1 MIFDTL
7 LNKLK
12 RRFLSSK
19 GQGNI
24 LQWVDSLS
32 LGINLVTEQQTVLA
46 AYYGLRLT
54 PSQQDVIDRWKLE
67 DKTNYTESVYKD
79 LVLGAGRRS
88 GKMLLESIIAVYEFE
103 RLCRCVA
110 PQSLYGLDSCI
121 GLDIIWFVNSHNVL
135 RNSKEYVTRLIKSSD
150 YLSLLF
156 KQGELIV
163 TEKGIMYPTKH
174 LSIRFCNYDE
184 FLPARLNPVLTILDE
199 TAYQP
204 THKVLNLIENIE
216 AMSFLVKDKAKLV
229 IASSAFSGVDILEY
243 YRKREVSLPGRLNF
257 DLATWDLYPVMH
269 KDNPVVQSAYDSNEA
284 QAKLMFEGVKQ

>member
-12 RRFLSSK
+12 RGFLSIK
-19 GQGNI
+19 GQGDI
-24 LQWVDSLS
+24 LQWVNSLS

-46 AYYGLRLT
+46 AYYGLQLT
-54 PSQQDVIDRWKLE
+54 PEQQVVIDQWKL
-67 DKTNYTESVYKD
+67 DNKTNYTESVYKD

-103 RLCRCVA
+103 KLCRYTV
-110 PQSLYGLDSCI
+110 PQSLYGLDSFI
-121 GLDIIWFVNSHNVL
+121 RLDIVWFVNSSDVL

-163 TEKGIMYPTKH
+163 TEKEISYPAKH
-174 LSIRFCNYDE
+174 LFIRFCNYDE
-184 FLPARLNPVLTILDE
+184 FLPARLNPLLTILDE
-199 TAYQP
+199 ATYQA
-204 THKVLNLIENIE
+204 THEVLNLIDTIKALSN
-216 AMSFLVKDKAKLV
+216 LVEDKSKLV
-229 IASSAFSGVDILEY
+229 IASSGFSDVDILEY
-243 YRKREVSLPGRLNF
+243 YRKQGSVPERLSFN
-257 DLATWDLYPVMH
+257 LATWDLYPVMA
-269 KDNPVVQSAYDSNEA
+269 KDNPVVQLSYDSNEA